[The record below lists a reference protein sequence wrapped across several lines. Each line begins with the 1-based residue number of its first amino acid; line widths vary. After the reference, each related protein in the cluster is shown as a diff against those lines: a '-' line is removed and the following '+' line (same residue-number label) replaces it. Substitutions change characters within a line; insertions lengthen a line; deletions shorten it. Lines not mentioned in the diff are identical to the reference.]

1 MPIPICCW
9 PEKIKAGILCRDR
22 IFCTLAEARVFFCK
36 KITDTA
42 GKRVFVANIVFSGI
56 ISISEKAK
64 LLYLQ
69 QILLEETDEKH
80 VLTVQQ
86 LIERL
91 AELEIP
97 AERKSLYDDIA
108 TLQAFGLDVIAT
120 RSRANIYR
128 IGSRLFTLS
137 ELQLL
142 AEAVVKSSAITQN
155 KAQKLVDKL
164 ARLASRYQA
173 ETLRENLKAQK
184 YDAAELLCPV
194 ELRCSNEIVPVVLE
208 YLADSKVKKSKEETS
223 VIEGTAVVDQAFYG
237 WMFGFGNKVKVTEPA
252 NVKKDFVKYCKKVL
266 NQYK

>member
-36 KITDTA
+36 KITATA

-56 ISISEKAK
+56 ISISEKKVRIMSKKANQKAK

-164 ARLASRYQA
+164 ARLASMYQA

-184 YDAAELLCPV
+184 YDDAELLCPV

-208 YLADSKVKKSKEETS
+208 YLADSKVKK
-223 VIEGTAVVDQAFYG
+223 VR
-237 WMFGFGNKVKVTEPA
+237 
-252 NVKKDFVKYCKKVL
+252 KKQVSSKVL
-266 NQYK
+266 PLLTRLFTAGCSAVEIKLK

>member
-1 MPIPICCW
+1 MS
-9 PEKIKAGILCRDR
+9 KKA
-22 IFCTLAEARVFFCK
+22 
-36 KITDTA
+36 
-42 GKRVFVANIVFSGI
+42 NQ
-56 ISISEKAK
+56 KAK

-184 YDAAELLCPV
+184 YDDAELLCPV
-194 ELRCSNEIVPVVLE
+194 ELRCSNEIVPVVLQ
-208 YLADSKVKKSKEETS
+208 YLAESKVKKSKEETS

>member
-36 KITDTA
+36 KITATA

-56 ISISEKAK
+56 ISISEKKVRIMSKKANQKAK

-120 RSRANIYR
+120 RSR
-128 IGSRLFTLS
+128 LFTLS

-184 YDAAELLCPV
+184 YDDAELLCPV

-252 NVKKDFVKYCKKVL
+252 NVKKF
-266 NQYK
+266 

>member
-9 PEKIKAGILCRDR
+9 PEKIKDGILCRDR

-36 KITDTA
+36 KITATA

-56 ISISEKAK
+56 ISISEKKVRIMSKKANQKAK

-184 YDAAELLCPV
+184 YDDAELL
-194 ELRCSNEIVPVVLE
+194 
-208 YLADSKVKKSKEETS
+208 
-223 VIEGTAVVDQAFYG
+223 
-237 WMFGFGNKVKVTEPA
+237 
-252 NVKKDFVKYCKKVL
+252 
-266 NQYK
+266 